1 MVGERVMPFDV
12 HLWRCGA
19 WLQLPRGQLAG
30 FAFWPWMGFR
40 FSIDSNESFAF
51 HAAIEAA
58 GRYLRILAMHL
69 LENEGS
75 HQIPAAGESRNG
87 ATEVR
92 QVLIGFGLVS
102 GQVH

>member
-1 MVGERVMPFDV
+1 
-12 HLWRCGA
+12 
-19 WLQLPRGQLAG
+19 
-30 FAFWPWMGFR
+30 
-40 FSIDSNESFAF
+40 
-51 HAAIEAA
+51 
-58 GRYLRILAMHL
+58 MHL

>member
-19 WLQLPRGQLAG
+19 WLPLPRGQLAG